1 MSAIPIPRRIESLK
15 KLLHL
20 LEKKEAQVLDA
31 LTNDFKKP
39 AFETYVTEYHYVI
52 SDIKKTLKNLKRWTK
67 PQRVWGTFVNF
78 PSAEY
83 IYREPYGRVLIISP
97 WNYPFQLA
105 LCPLVAAI
113 AAGNRVVLKPSEVS
127 YYTGKLLTEIISDVF
142 DPKHAVV
149 IQGDADIAKNLLKER
164 WDYIFFT
171 GSTAVGKYVAEAA
184 AKHLTPTTLELG
196 GKNPCIIDEN
206 ANLIVA
212 ARRIVWGKF
221 INTGQTCIAPDY
233 ILVKSKEKY
242 DFVQAMKTAI
252 QEAFGENPKESPDF
266 GRIISDHHW
275 KRLTEMIDPKKIIL
289 GGESDF
295 LDRYIAPTLIDEP
308 SSQDEIMKGEIFGPL
323 LPIIS
328 YETEKDIAYWIQK
341 FEKPLALYVF
351 TENKV
356 FGEKMIQTY
365 SFGGGC
371 INDTIIQVVNPRLP
385 FGGVGHSGMGAY
397 HGKYGFET
405 FSHRKAIVKRPTYLD
420 LPVRYA
426 PYGKKFKWIK
436 RLLPFLD

>member
-1 MSAIPIPRRIESLK
+1 MGAILIAQRIASLK
-15 KLLHL
+15 KLLQVL
-20 LEKKEAQVLDA
+20 QKNEAQVLDA
-31 LTNDFKKP
+31 LSKDFKKP
-39 AFETYVTEYHYVI
+39 PFETYVTEYHYVI
-52 SDIKKTLKNLKRWTK
+52 SDLKKTLKNLKHWAK
-67 PQRVWGTFVNF
+67 PQRVLGSFINF

-196 GKNPCIIDEN
+196 GKNPCIIDEHS
-206 ANLIVA
+206 NLKVA

-233 ILVKSKEKY
+233 ILVQAKEKY
-242 DFVQAMKTAI
+242 DFIQAMKTAI

-266 GRIISDHHW
+266 GRIISDPHW
-275 KRLTEMIDPKKIIL
+275 KRLTEMIDPKKVL
-289 GGESDF
+289 VGGETDF

-308 SSQDEIMKGEIFGPL
+308 SAQDDIMKGEIFGPL

-341 FEKPLALYVF
+341 YEKPLALYVF
-351 TENKV
+351 TENKA

-371 INDTIIQVVNPRLP
+371 INDTIIQVANPRLP

-397 HGKYGFET
+397 HGKFGFET

-420 LPVRYA
+420 IPLRYA
-426 PYGKKFKWIK
+426 PYGKKFKWVK